1 MAGYGL
7 DRFDRDVTVFHIQSF
22 DSRLDL
28 FNQLTAVGYNQ
39 DILVLQLTD
48 ERSENYGF
56 ACTRRHLHHHT
67 AMLIES
73 LVYLGAYIGL
83 IIS

>member
-28 FNQLTAVGYNQ
+28 FNQLTAVSNNALAPVPPEERGQ
-39 DILVLQLTD
+39 LRARILKLCLLTMA
-48 ERSENYGF
+48 NK
-56 ACTRRHLHHHT
+56 A
-67 AMLIES
+67 
-73 LVYLGAYIGL
+73 
-83 IIS
+83 